1 MTAASGNGQEGV
13 SEDKQYLVPR
23 EISPRGRE
31 VLFRPASKAHAVE
44 DGTAADFLSSAT
56 KGGGAVAGAPSAP
69 PPPVWQQAGA
79 ALFYAVAS
87 LVVIFVNKVW
97 LCVLGR
103 ASTLVYITY
112 IRCALTSQQA
122 VSKSVF
128 LIIPARALLSRLLT
142 LLYCILTA
150 PPAPPADSGART
162 GKIRKVQSRL
172 ENVHSGKRV
181 LVMPIQQSA

>member
-128 LIIPARALLSRLLT
+128 LIIPARALLSRTTDSVVLHPNCPT
-142 LLYCILTA
+142 CA
-150 PPAPPADSGART
+150 PSGLGGPN
-162 GKIRKVQSRL
+162 GKD
-172 ENVHSGKRV
+172 
-181 LVMPIQQSA
+181 